1 MFRTPRFTRLLL
13 SAALM
18 LAASQA
24 PAERPRLAV
33 LTDIG
38 GDPDEQQS
46 LVRVLVYANEFETE
60 ALIASAAG
68 TPGELKESITR
79 AGWGGQFRREPE
91 GRYRDLNDANGI
103 DPRHTVSRWRPAFQG
118 DFARRLEW
126 CQPVPSEAR
135 P

>member
-38 GDPDEQQS
+38 CDPD
-46 LVRVLVYANEFETE
+46 
-60 ALIASAAG
+60 
-68 TPGELKESITR
+68 
-79 AGWGGQFRREPE
+79 
-91 GRYRDLNDANGI
+91 
-103 DPRHTVSRWRPAFQG
+103 
-118 DFARRLEW
+118 
-126 CQPVPSEAR
+126 
-135 P
+135 